1 VVRFVSQRGTDP
13 ATERRRLRGSD
24 DEEQDATGRL
34 LEATFWVSAE
44 AFFFG
49 LPTLVWTTLFGD
61 VAVTFVVAVALSTFC
76 FVGGVVRAWKVATD
90 RGDRDSRN
98 DRGNR
103 DDWNDRGWLP
113 LTPRLVAFRIGYYN
127 VALAGS
133 VAVGV
138 TLVTESVLR
147 VAWATDPLVGPAA
160 VAALF
165 AGLAAW
171 LFPRAATVV
180 ER

>member
-76 FVGGVVRAWKVATD
+76 FVGGGSA
-90 RGDRDSRN
+90 RGRS
-98 DRGNR
+98 
-103 DDWNDRGWLP
+103 P
-113 LTPRLVAFRIGYYN
+113 PT
-127 VALAGS
+127 
-133 VAVGV
+133 GV
-138 TLVTESVLR
+138 TGTAGTTGDTE
-147 VAWATDPLVGPAA
+147 TTGTTG
-160 VAALF
+160 
-165 AGLAAW
+165 AGH
-171 LFPRAATVV
+171 P
-180 ER
+180 